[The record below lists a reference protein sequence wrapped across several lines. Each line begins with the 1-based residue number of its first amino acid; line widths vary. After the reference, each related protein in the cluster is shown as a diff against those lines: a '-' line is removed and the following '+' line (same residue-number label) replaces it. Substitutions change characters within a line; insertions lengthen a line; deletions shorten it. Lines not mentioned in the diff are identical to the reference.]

1 MAIPVTAGAVVF
13 KMAGLIKD
21 GIPDD
26 LLVPMLVGIVTSGVI
41 GWLAVWGTLKF
52 VRTHS
57 FLPFVVYRVVLGIV
71 VLVIVAGGW
80 R

>member
-1 MAIPVTAGAVVF
+1 M
-13 KMAGLIKD
+13 
-21 GIPDD
+21 
-26 LLVPMLVGIVTSGVI
+26 
-41 GWLAVWGTLKF
+41 WGTLKF

-57 FLPFVVYRVVLGIV
+57 FLPFVVYRVLLGIV